1 MFFIQKYIKLNLFY
15 LGESKKHHI
24 FRAKN
29 KWTKD
34 LEKITNKAVFTEEFK
49 EIGFIKEIFG
59 PIALPFISMK
69 IIPETKFNPDDNLYA
84 KMR

>member
-1 MFFIQKYIKLNLFY
+1 LQKYIKLNLFY
-15 LGESKKHHI
+15 LGKSKKHHI
-24 FRAKN
+24 FRAK

-34 LEKITNKAVFTEEFK
+34 LEKITNKAIFTEDFK

-59 PIALPFISMK
+59 PITIPFISMK
-69 IIPETKFNPDDNLYA
+69 IVPETKFNPNDKLYA

>member
-1 MFFIQKYIKLNLFY
+1 MQKYVKLNLFY
-15 LGESKKHHI
+15 IGKSKKHHI
-24 FRAKN
+24 FRAK

-34 LEKITNKAVFTEEFK
+34 LEKITNKAIFTEDFK

-59 PIALPFISMK
+59 PITIPFISMK
-69 IIPETKFNPDDNLYA
+69 IVPETKFNPNDNLYA

>member
-1 MFFIQKYIKLNLFY
+1 MQKYIKLNLFY

-24 FRAKN
+24 FRAK
-29 KWTKD
+29 KWDKN
-34 LEKITNKAVFTEEFK
+34 LEKISNKTVFTEQFE

-59 PIALPFISMK
+59 PTTLPFISMK
-69 IIPETKFNPDDNLYA
+69 ITSNRSFNPNDNLYA

>member
-1 MFFIQKYIKLNLFY
+1 MQKFIKLNLFY

-24 FRAKN
+24 FRVK
-29 KWTKD
+29 KWD
-34 LEKITNKAVFTEEFK
+34 INLEKISNKAVFTEQFE

-59 PIALPFISMK
+59 PVTLPFISMK
-69 IIPETKFNPDDNLYA
+69 IISKIDFNPNDNLYA

>member
-1 MFFIQKYIKLNLFY
+1 LQLQKYIKLNLFF
-15 LGESKKHHI
+15 LGNSKKHHI
-24 FRAKN
+24 FRAK

-59 PIALPFISMK
+59 PIAMPFISMK
-69 IIPETKFNPDDNLYA
+69 IIPETKFNPNDSLYA

>member
-1 MFFIQKYIKLNLFY
+1 LFFIQKYIKLNLFFH
-15 LGESKKHHI
+15 EVSKKHHI

-49 EIGFIKEIFG
+49 EIGFIKE
-59 PIALPFISMK
+59 K
-69 IIPETKFNPDDNLYA
+69 NLKKLVLLKRSLA
-84 KMR
+84 Q

>member
-1 MFFIQKYIKLNLFY
+1 MQKYVKLNLFY
-15 LGESKKHHI
+15 LGESKKHYI
-24 FRAKN
+24 FRAK

-59 PIALPFISMK
+59 PIAIPFISMK
-69 IIPETKFNPDDNLYA
+69 IVTETKFNPNDKLYA

>member
-1 MFFIQKYIKLNLFY
+1 MQKYIKLNLFY
-15 LGESKKHHI
+15 LGISKKHYI
-24 FRAKN
+24 FRAKK
-29 KWTKD
+29 KWTTD

-49 EIGFIKEIFG
+49 EIGVIKEIFG

-69 IIPETKFNPDDNLYA
+69 TATALKFNPNENLYA

>member
-1 MFFIQKYIKLNLFY
+1 LQKYIKLNLFY
-15 LGESKKHHI
+15 LGKSKKHHI
-24 FRAKN
+24 FRAK

-34 LEKITNKAVFTEEFK
+34 LEKITNKAIFTEDFK

-59 PIALPFISMK
+59 PITIPYISMK
-69 IIPETKFNPDDNLYA
+69 IIPETKFNPSDNLYA

>member
-1 MFFIQKYIKLNLFY
+1 LFFIQKYIKLNLFY

-24 FRAKN
+24 FRAK

-34 LEKITNKAVFTEEFK
+34 LEKITNRAVFTEEFN

-69 IIPETKFNPDDNLYA
+69 IIPRTRFNPNDNLYA

>member
-1 MFFIQKYIKLNLFY
+1 MQKYIKLNFLFY

-24 FRAKN
+24 FRAK
-29 KWTKD
+29 KWTTD

-49 EIGFIKEIFG
+49 EIGVIKEIFG

-69 IIPETKFNPDDNLYA
+69 TATALKFNPNENLYA

>member
-1 MFFIQKYIKLNLFY
+1 MQKYIKLNLFY

-24 FRAKN
+24 FRAK
-29 KWTKD
+29 KWDKN
-34 LEKITNKAVFTEEFK
+34 LEKISSKAVFTEQFE

-59 PIALPFISMK
+59 PITLPFISMK
-69 IIPETKFNPDDNLYA
+69 IISKTVFNPNDNLYA

>member
-1 MFFIQKYIKLNLFY
+1 LQKYIKLNLFF
-15 LGESKKHHI
+15 LGNSKKHHI
-24 FRAKN
+24 FRAK

-34 LEKITNKAVFTEEFK
+34 LEKITHKAIFTEEFK

-59 PIALPFISMK
+59 PIAMPFISMK
-69 IIPETKFNPDDNLYA
+69 IIPETKFNPNDSLYA

>member
-1 MFFIQKYIKLNLFY
+1 MQKYIKLNLFY

-24 FRAKN
+24 FRAK
-29 KWTKD
+29 KWD
-34 LEKITNKAVFTEEFK
+34 NNLEKISNKAVFTEKFE

-59 PIALPFISMK
+59 PITLPFISMNITSK
-69 IIPETKFNPDDNLYA
+69 TDFNPNDNLYA

>member
-1 MFFIQKYIKLNLFY
+1 MQKYIKLNLFY
-15 LGESKKHHI
+15 LGKSKKHHI
-24 FRAKN
+24 FRAK

-34 LEKITNKAVFTEEFK
+34 LEKITNKAIFTEDFK

-59 PIALPFISMK
+59 PITIPYISMK
-69 IIPETKFNPDDNLYA
+69 IIPETKFNPSDNLYA

>member
-1 MFFIQKYIKLNLFY
+1 MQKYIKLNLFY
-15 LGESKKHHI
+15 PGESKKQNYI
-24 FRAKN
+24 FRAK
-29 KWTKD
+29 KWDKN
-34 LEKITNKAVFTEEFK
+34 LEKISSKAVFTEQFE

-69 IIPETKFNPDDNLYA
+69 IISKTAFNPNDNLYA

>member
-1 MFFIQKYIKLNLFY
+1 MQKYVKLNLFY
-15 LGESKKHHI
+15 LGKSKKHHI
-24 FRAKN
+24 FRAK

-34 LEKITNKAVFTEEFK
+34 LEKITNKAIFTEDFK

-59 PIALPFISMK
+59 PITIPFISMN
-69 IIPETKFNPDDNLYA
+69 IIPETKFNPNDNLYA

>member
-1 MFFIQKYIKLNLFY
+1 MQKYIKLNLFY

-24 FRAKN
+24 FRAK
-29 KWTKD
+29 KWDKA
-34 LEKITNKAVFTEEFK
+34 LEKISNKSVFTEQFE

-69 IIPETKFNPDDNLYA
+69 INSNKTFNPDDNLYA

>member
-1 MFFIQKYIKLNLFY
+1 MQKYVKLNLFF
-15 LGESKKHHI
+15 LGESKKHYI
-24 FRAKN
+24 FRAK

-49 EIGFIKEIFG
+49 EIGLIKEIFG
-59 PIALPFISMK
+59 PITLPFISMK
-69 IIPETKFNPDDNLYA
+69 IVPETEFNPNDNLYA